1 MLLAKLLPART
12 LSLQARKPT
21 GWIGRVLM
29 TRIFNR
35 GNEDL
40 NNLTLEQLQLT
51 ADSQVLELGYG
62 PGQLLAKMATVVTT
76 GHLSGLDFS
85 PDMCQVACRM
95 NRDTILSGR
104 MTLDVGDGN
113 TLPYE
118 PASFDRLCSNNTV
131 YFMKVPSIY
140 FSEFARVAKPGARL
154 CIGFRHAED
163 MEQLPLESDI
173 FTTYTPER
181 VEQLMTDAGF
191 ANATTTIRDGRAMRV
206 CVTSGQLPA

>member
-1 MLLAKLLPART
+1 MFLTRLLPTRQ

-40 NNLTLEQLQLT
+40 NNLTLDQLQLT
-51 ADSQVLELGYG
+51 PDSQVLELGFG
-62 PGQLLAKMATVVTT
+62 PGQLLSKMAKVVTT
-76 GHLSGLDFS
+76 GHLTGLDFS
-85 PDMCQVACRM
+85 PDMLSVASRA
-95 NRDTILSGR
+95 NKHAIASGR
-104 MTLDVGDGN
+104 ITLELGDGN
-113 TLPYE
+113 NLPFE
-118 PASFDRLCSNNTV
+118 PDSFDRICSNNTV

-140 FSEFARVAKPGARL
+140 FSEFARVARPGARI

-163 MEQLPLESDI
+163 MDKLPLENDI

-191 ANATTTIRDGRAMRV
+191 VDAQTTIRDGRAMRV
-206 CVTSGQLPA
+206 CVSSARLPN